1 MVSCDAVLGTQPR
14 SGAIYVAQGVSLGNP
29 NRITASRGAATSIG
43 RVLRSIDVD
52 APRLFR
58 RGGNSQRLRIGLR
71 RLRRSAAPL
80 AAGSPHPPR
89 LEAAAPLHS
98 SFFRRPPG
106 GANWASK
113 PRRNGS
119 TRGCV

>member
-80 AAGSPHPPR
+80 AAGGRHARR
-89 LEAAAPLHS
+89 LEAGAPLLSLLFPRPAAP
-98 SFFRRPPG
+98 
-106 GANWASK
+106 A
-113 PRRNGS
+113 
-119 TRGCV
+119 